1 MGSPMPTSVSLIW
14 EQPVFNV
21 NLTSYLARCIAMGGN
36 SDVNQSTISTETNVT
51 VEGLMPETLYTCHVI
66 SVADTIQG
74 GSMSFQVTTTTPSK
88 SHTYIIRI

>member
-1 MGSPMPTSVSLIW
+1 MGSPMPTSVSLTW

-21 NLTSYLARCIAMGGN
+21 NLTSYLARCIAVSGN

-74 GSMSFQVTTTTPSK
+74 GSMSVQITTTTPSK